1 MLASNVRCLILM
13 WLCPSLIYV
22 SCLHSDDNSHAQK
35 TEIIAV
41 SYIIDAES
49 QLKAELIFENKSDSS
64 QKLKIF
70 IKKGEA
76 YNAYFSVKDTV
87 SKYNYKIREIL
98 IDRDIDGRYIAKIIC
113 LDKTKE
119 MTFEASPVEGSDIA
133 RHFSVPIFTRLL
145 KE

>member
-1 MLASNVRCLILM
+1 MTFK
-13 WLCPSLIYV
+13 WLCLSLIYV
-22 SCLHSDDNSHAQK
+22 SCLHSDDNSYAQK
-35 TEIIAV
+35 TEILAA
-41 SYIIDAES
+41 SYIVARDSLSGA
-49 QLKAELIFENKSDSS
+49 QLVFENKSDSS

-76 YNAYFSVKDTV
+76 YNPDFSIKDTV

-98 IDRDIDGRYIAKIIC
+98 IARDIDGKYIAKIIC
-113 LDKTKE
+113 LDKAKE
-119 MTFEASPVEGSDIA
+119 MIFEASPVEGSDIA